1 MIRTYNN
8 TFVLVLLALNF
19 YILSRLSFVLNENKV
34 LASAISILIVLL
46 LSYLLWDKLPFSKKA
61 ISNKELTL
69 QQSATVVTQ
78 HSKLYKLIQI
88 ILVIFTCVFG
98 FLAYYNNV

>member
-8 TFVLVLLALNF
+8 TFVWVLLALNF

-34 LASAISILIVLL
+34 LASAIGILIVLL
-46 LSYLLWDKLPFSKKA
+46 LSYLLWDKLSFSKKA

-78 HSKLYKLIQI
+78 QSKLYKLIKI
-88 ILVIFTCVFG
+88 ILVIFTCALG
-98 FLAYYNNV
+98 FFAYYKNV